1 MLYCN
6 FRGCAVST
14 ALNFGLDINLK
25 LSRFSFEKVSIKLLA
40 CSLPLLLNPDKSKL
54 SKSVNPITEIEQ
66 DAVYNSNIIKDINYT
81 SRDLK
86 GNEYILIAKEGEIDL
101 DNSDII
107 FLTDVTAYIKLVK
120 NSELIVITSNYGKY
134 NTINYDTIF
143 SKNVKIDYVDNII
156 TGDYLDFSMLNNLLI
171 ISRNVVYKN
180 LENTMK
186 ADVLEFDTK
195 TKNTKIYMYDSKKQV
210 VINNLK

>member
-1 MLYCN
+1 MKKKI
-6 FRGCAVST
+6 F
-14 ALNFGLDINLK
+14 LK
-25 LSRFSFEKVSIKLLA
+25 IVLILSLIIITWFVYFKYFKE
-40 CSLPLLLNPDKSKL
+40 DKNKL
-54 SKSVNPITEIEQ
+54 SKPVNPTSKFDE

-86 GNEYILIAKEGEIDL
+86 GNEYILIAKKGEIDL

-156 TGDYLDFSMLNNLLI
+156 TGDYLDFSMMKNLLI
-171 ISRNVVYKN
+171 VSRNVVYKN

-186 ADVLEFDTK
+186 ADVIELDTTTKDTK
-195 TKNTKIYMYDSKKQV
+195 IFMYNLNEQV
-210 VINNLK
+210 NVTNIK

>member
-1 MLYCN
+1 MKKKI
-6 FRGCAVST
+6 F
-14 ALNFGLDINLK
+14 LK
-25 LSRFSFEKVSIKLLA
+25 IVLILSLIIITWFVYSKYFIE
-40 CSLPLLLNPDKSKL
+40 DKSKL
-54 SKSVNPITEIEQ
+54 SKNDNSTTEIVEE
-66 DAVYNSNIIKDINYT
+66 AVYNSNIIKDINYT

-107 FLTDVTAYIKLVK
+107 FLTNVTAYIKLVK

-156 TGDYLDFSMLNNLLI
+156 TGDYLDFSMMKNLLI
-171 ISRNVVYKN
+171 VSRNVVYKN

-186 ADVLEFDTK
+186 ADVIELDTTTKDTK
-195 TKNTKIYMYDSKKQV
+195 IFMYNSDQQV
-210 VINNLK
+210 NVTNIK

>member
-1 MLYCN
+1 MKKKNFLKIML
-6 FRGCAVST
+6 V
-14 ALNFGLDINLK
+14 
-25 LSRFSFEKVSIKLLA
+25 LSLIIITWFVYSKYFEE
-40 CSLPLLLNPDKSKL
+40 DKNKL
-54 SKSVNPITEIEQ
+54 SKPVNPASEIEEES
-66 DAVYNSNIIKDINYT
+66 VYNSNIIKDINYT

-156 TGDYLDFSMLNNLLI
+156 TGDYLDFSMMKNLLI
-171 ISRNVVYKN
+171 VSRNVVYKN

-186 ADVLEFDTK
+186 ADVIELDTT
-195 TKNTKIYMYDSKKQV
+195 TKDAKIFMYNSDEQV
-210 VINNLK
+210 NVTNIK